1 MPLAWWNAHT
11 REGWGKRSPS
21 KVWGYGGLG
30 SRENRQIVVKEYK
43 LPVINMVWGCDVQH
57 SDCS

>member
-21 KVWGYGGLG
+21 QVWGYGGLG

-43 LPVINMVWGCDVQH
+43 LPVIR
-57 SDCS
+57 